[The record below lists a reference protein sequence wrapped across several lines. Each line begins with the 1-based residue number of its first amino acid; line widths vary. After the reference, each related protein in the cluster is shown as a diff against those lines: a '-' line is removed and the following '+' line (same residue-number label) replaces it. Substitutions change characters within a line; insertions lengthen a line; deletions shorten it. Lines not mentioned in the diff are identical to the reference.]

1 MYGDKEF
8 TTYDQRG
15 FVVRRGQQRYTY
27 NSFGRMTSASEA
39 GRFSV
44 KFYYDDIGRII
55 AKRDHRANV
64 VQFIYTNPYANSTV
78 SYVHYPKA
86 SRTYHLIYDENDVII
101 AMDTP
106 DRYDGIKLLVSYGEL
121 DIMNHQTG

>member
-44 KFYYDDIGRII
+44 KF
-55 AKRDHRANV
+55 
-64 VQFIYTNPYANSTV
+64 
-78 SYVHYPKA
+78 
-86 SRTYHLIYDENDVII
+86 
-101 AMDTP
+101 
-106 DRYDGIKLLVSYGEL
+106 
-121 DIMNHQTG
+121 

>member
-55 AKRDHRANV
+55 AKRDHRKNV
-64 VQFIYTNPYANSTV
+64 VQFLYGNPFNNKSVTQ
-78 SYVHYPKA
+78 VHYPKA
-86 SRTYHLIYDENDVII
+86 SRTYHLIYDED
-101 AMDTP
+101 
-106 DRYDGIKLLVSYGEL
+106 SGE
-121 DIMNHQTG
+121 